1 MARSSKTSLLIAI
14 VVAILPAMA
23 LAADAPQAAPKAPAA
38 AGGGG
43 GGGSKAGG
51 GGGPPSQGGNIGAV
65 DAILNPGGGA
75 AAKKAAA
82 QANIPPEPMSEEDT
96 RDRVMDNSINSY
108 MGYCACPYSKN
119 SDGFECGVEAAYY
132 KPGGFRIFCYPED
145 VRGQLNIFYRKTH

>member
-1 MARSSKTSLLIAI
+1 MAHSPKISLLVAI
-14 VVAILPAMA
+14 VVAILPAMTF
-23 LAADAPQAAPKAPAA
+23 AADVPQAAPKAPAA
-38 AGGGG
+38 AGG

-75 AAKKAAA
+75 NKKAAA

>member
-1 MARSSKTSLLIAI
+1 MVHSSKISLLFAI
-14 VVAILPAMA
+14 VVGLLPVVTS
-23 LAADAPQAAPKAPAA
+23 AADAPQTAPKAPAA
-38 AGGGG
+38 AG

-65 DAILNPGGGA
+65 DAILNPGGGGA
-75 AAKKAAA
+75 GKKAAA

>member
-1 MARSSKTSLLIAI
+1 MVHSPKISLLFA
-14 VVAILPAMA
+14 VMVALLPAMTF
-23 LAADAPQAAPKAPAA
+23 AADNPQQAPKAGAA

-43 GGGSKAGG
+43 GGSKSGG

-75 AAKKAAA
+75 AGKKAAA

-96 RDRVMDNSINSY
+96 RDRVMDNSINAY